1 MMVGVP
7 CKSIL
12 DTCWMI
18 SEPNTDAGAAFIW
31 RLPRHCDIE
40 PTGGENSDLADLRR
54 QGLLFF
60 NLG

>member
-12 DTCWMI
+12 GICRAI
-18 SEPNTDAGAAFIW
+18 SEPNTEAGVAFIW

-40 PTGGENSDLADLRR
+40 PTEGENSDLAVWRR
-54 QGLLFF
+54 QGLLII
-60 NLG
+60 NLD